1 MFKADRFYHL
11 DFLRGLAA
19 LLVLAGHLRGYTFK
33 SFRELSHTDTL
44 TSAFY
49 FITGLHHQAVIV
61 FFALSGFLVGG
72 KALEDILSRRF
83 LWSRYIL
90 RRLTRLWIVIIP
102 ALLLTLMFDS
112 LGSRLSHGNGYDGSY
127 YGIYFQ
133 GPAAPGGGDY
143 SVVSFLGN
151 LTFLQNI
158 YVPTF
163 GCNGPMWSLAN
174 EFWYYIV
181 FPLAAWAF
189 LSRMS
194 AVTRIGALCG
204 LWLAAA
210 ALPFWLLE
218 GGAIWVAGSA
228 ACYCAHHPELSSF
241 FQHTATRV
249 VAIVVLFAALVL
261 SKVPMANVGDLEL
274 GFLVALV
281 LPVLAKLPSPG
292 GVYRTAARTVSEI
305 SYTLYLTHFPL
316 LTFIAMVTLAPTR
329 FAPSVFSGGFY
340 VCLILVSIAWA
351 AIIWWLFERNTD
363 RLYSWIAM
371 RWRDGRHVDSSST
384 MAPSS
389 SITMPQ
395 NARSG
400 DPEAYLRAV
409 LARIGDHP
417 ITRIGELLPWNLQIN
432 PAKTRP
438 DAYHRSFFRRC
449 FSFFRERQGQ
459 NDPAP

>member
-1 MFKADRFYHL
+1 MFKAERFYHL

-19 LLVLAGHLRGYTFK
+19 LLVLAGHLRAYTFK
-33 SFRELSHTDTL
+33 SFGELAHTDAL

-49 FITGLHHQAVIV
+49 FITGLGHQAVIL

-72 KALEDILSRRF
+72 KAFEDIVSRRF

-112 LGSRLSHGNGYDGSY
+112 LGSWLSHGNGYDGSY

-133 GPAAPGGGDY
+133 GPSTPQGVDD
-143 SVVSFLGN
+143 SLVSFLGN
-151 LTFLQNI
+151 LAFLQTI

-163 GCNGPMWSLAN
+163 GSNGPMWSLAN

-204 LWLAAA
+204 LMLAAA
-210 ALPFWLLE
+210 ALPLLLE
-218 GGAIWVAGSA
+218 GGAIWVAGAA
-228 ACYCAHHPELSSF
+228 ACYCARHPALSSF
-241 FQHTATRV
+241 LHHTATRV

-261 SKVPMANVGDLEL
+261 SKVPTANVGDLKL

-281 LPVLAKLPSPG
+281 LPVLATLPSPG
-292 GVYRTAARTVSEI
+292 GVYRTAARAASEI

-329 FAPSVFSGGFY
+329 FAPSAFSAGLY
-340 VCLILVSIAWA
+340 ACLIVVSIAWA
-351 AIIWWLFERNTD
+351 AVIWWFFERNTD
-363 RLYSWIAM
+363 RVYSWIKRA
-371 RWRDGRHVDSSST
+371 WLTPTTLPAHA
-384 MAPSS
+384 APS
-389 SITMPQ
+389 
-395 NARSG
+395 R
-400 DPEAYLRAV
+400 
-409 LARIGDHP
+409 
-417 ITRIGELLPWNLQIN
+417 
-432 PAKTRP
+432 
-438 DAYHRSFFRRC
+438 
-449 FSFFRERQGQ
+449 
-459 NDPAP
+459 